1 MKKKILLGLSGSIA
15 CSKSELFISKYSS
28 NYEFKILSTFNGLK
42 YLSEDFIE
50 DNLIYS
56 DWKDLPGSPHIELA
70 RWADEFVIYPA
81 SANLISK
88 ISSGIADDLFT
99 STVLMYSKP
108 LYICPAMHEEMYL
121 NSQISSNLAS
131 LSKNHYIIGPRFGNL
146 DIGDQGLGRLVE
158 PNELNDSI
166 NNTKGKVIVTSGP
179 TVEHI
184 DDVKVI
190 SNSSSGK
197 QGRAIAMELTARGYE
212 VIYIHSKLI
221 EPISGIFNLSFDN
234 SDTLQDCIVSEI
246 KNTDSIFMTAAVAD
260 FTVNRRNGK
269 ISRSDGKINLEL
281 IPNRDIIASVK
292 SEFPNIK
299 CIAFSAQT
307 NDDLNFEKLKSKNVD
322 YLVINNIKENEFGSD
337 DNKISIID
345 SNELI
350 YNSDTLDK
358 NEIAKAILSTLDYWY
373 VCRCW
378 NNLK

>member
-88 ISSGIADDLFT
+88 ISSGIADDLLT

-158 PNELNDSI
+158 PNELSDSI

-234 SDTLQDCIVSEI
+234 SDKLQDCIVSEI

-292 SEFPNIK
+292 SQFPNIK

-345 SNELI
+345 SNKLI

-358 NEIAKAILSTLDYWY
+358 NEIAKAILSTLDY
-373 VCRCW
+373 
-378 NNLK
+378 